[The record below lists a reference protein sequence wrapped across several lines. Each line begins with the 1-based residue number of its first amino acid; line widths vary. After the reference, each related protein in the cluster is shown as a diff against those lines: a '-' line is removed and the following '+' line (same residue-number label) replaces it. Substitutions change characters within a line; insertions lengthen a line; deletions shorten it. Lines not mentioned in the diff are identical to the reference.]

1 MEEDWPA
8 SPEQGLTIKGPDE
21 NDEDNYNSE
30 QNEETS
36 DENEEDNYNQ
46 EEETY
51 EDNDGDNY
59 HLEEQ
64 EEELM

>member
-1 MEEDWPA
+1 MKKL
-8 SPEQGLTIKGPDE
+8 Q
-21 NDEDNYNSE
+21 SE
-30 QNEETS
+30 
-36 DENEEDNYNQ
+36 ENEEDNYNQ